1 MKAVFSCMPLFADG
15 LLCWMALASPGL
27 SPASA
32 APADGCKVYA
42 NSQTAD
48 VADWIVERQ
57 TSTGGSFDLRSWP
70 MSRLRRRRDAVSP
83 AS

>member
-1 MKAVFSCMPLFADG
+1 MKASFSRMALLADG
-15 LLCWMALASPGL
+15 LICCIALASPSL

-32 APADGCKVYA
+32 AAADGCKVYA
-42 NSQTAD
+42 NSQTTD

-57 TSTGGSFDLRSWP
+57 TSSDGGPDEVWP
-70 MSRLRRRRDAVSP
+70 MPRLRRRRDAVSP